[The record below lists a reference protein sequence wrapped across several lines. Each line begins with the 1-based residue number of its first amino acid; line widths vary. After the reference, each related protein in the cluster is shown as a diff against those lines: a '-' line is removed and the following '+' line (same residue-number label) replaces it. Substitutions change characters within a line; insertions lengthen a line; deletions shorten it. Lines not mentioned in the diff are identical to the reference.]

1 MACGVQKTSEIPD
14 SCLANTLAQTGYSS
28 GSTVVVRV
36 CYLLSARRLSF
47 MADGWALLVAL

>member
-14 SCLANTLAQTGYSS
+14 SCLANTFAQTGYRSS
-28 GSTVVVRV
+28 STVVVRV

-47 MADGWALLVAL
+47 MAGGWALLIAL